1 MEQNQRS
8 FEDVRTRLE
17 EIVDEVNA
25 EDISLD
31 DALKLYEEAVKL
43 GLSACELSESDIFP
57 QEEVEEGTESNAADS
72 DAVQVVAES
81 TEGEAG
87 QATASAAEGESITT
101 PETFETDF
109 EASDIAEASAIEHMG
124 DAASVQF
131 PDSAE
136 PVAQTEVEDDGPAT
150 YSR

>member
-1 MEQNQRS
+1 MEQNQGN

-57 QEEVEEGTESNAADS
+57 QEEEPVKEGAEEGDNIA
-72 DAVQVVAES
+72 
-81 TEGEAG
+81 
-87 QATASAAEGESITT
+87 T
-101 PETFETDF
+101 PETFETNF

-131 PDSAE
+131 PESIESAE
-136 PVAQTEVEDDGPAT
+136 QAEVEDDGPAA

>member
-1 MEQNQRS
+1 MEQNQGN

-57 QEEVEEGTESNAADS
+57 QEEPAEEGAEGAEGAEAEAGETFAPA
-72 DAVQVVAES
+72 AES
-81 TEGEAG
+81 DNIA
-87 QATASAAEGESITT
+87 T

-109 EASDIAEASAIEHMG
+109 EASDIAEASAIEHLG

-131 PDSAE
+131 PEPTE
-136 PVAQTEVEDDGPAT
+136 PVA
-150 YSR
+150 

>member
-1 MEQNQRS
+1 MEQNQGN

-57 QEEVEEGTESNAADS
+57 QEESAEEAVEAADG
-72 DAVQVVAES
+72 DNVA
-81 TEGEAG
+81 
-87 QATASAAEGESITT
+87 AS
-101 PETFETDF
+101 ETDF

-131 PDSAE
+131 PEPTE
-136 PVAQTEVEDDGPAT
+136 PVA
-150 YSR
+150 